1 LSGKVIMSICIDR
14 DLIEVVDELKSRR
27 QFSKFIQDSLRS
39 QRVIIQSESLQHE
52 KNQIQDKINELMNR
66 SDLIDSKLEEV
77 KKIEDTK
84 THIDDL
90 VDKYH
95 CIVEDLNSTYK
106 YLEDIPVQKWPK
118 PIRDLH
124 YSKLSTIN
132 ALKESGFDLSKL
144 NKNNN
149 HIN

>member
-1 LSGKVIMSICIDR
+1 MSGKVIMSICIDR
-14 DLIEVVDELKSRR
+14 DLLEVVDKLKSRR
-27 QFSKFIQDSLRS
+27 QFSKFIQDCLRS
-39 QRVIIQSESLQHE
+39 QRVVIQSESLQHE
-52 KNQIQDKINELMNR
+52 KKQIQDKINELTAQ

-77 KKIEDTK
+77 KSLEDQEF
-84 THIDDL
+84 HINDL
-90 VDKYH
+90 VDQYH
-95 CIVEDLNSTYK
+95 CIIADLSTYK

-132 ALKESGFDLSKL
+132 ALKEAGFDLSTL

-149 HIN
+149 SIN

>member
-1 LSGKVIMSICIDR
+1 MSICIDR
-14 DLIEVVDELKSRR
+14 DLLEVVDELKSRR

-39 QRVIIQSESLQHE
+39 QRVIIQSESLQHN
-52 KNQIQDKINELMNR
+52 KKQIQDKINELIAQSN
-66 SDLIDSKLEEV
+66 LIDSKLEEV
-77 KKIEDTK
+77 KSLEDK
-84 THIDDL
+84 EFHINDL
-90 VDKYH
+90 VDQYH
-95 CIVEDLNSTYK
+95 CIVADLSTYK

-132 ALKESGFDLSKL
+132 ALKQAGFDLSTL

>member
-1 LSGKVIMSICIDR
+1 MSGKVIMSICIDR
-14 DLIEVVDELKSRR
+14 DLLEVVDELKSRR

-52 KNQIQDKINELMNR
+52 KKQILQKIDELKSR
-66 SDLIDSKLEEV
+66 SELIDSKLEEV
-77 KKIEDTK
+77 KQIEDSQF
-84 THIDDL
+84 HINDL
-90 VDKYH
+90 VDQYH
-95 CIVEDLNSTYK
+95 CIVADLSTYK

-132 ALKESGFDLSKL
+132 ALKQSGFDLSKL
-144 NKNNN
+144 NNNN
-149 HIN
+149 NIIN

>member
-1 LSGKVIMSICIDR
+1 MSGKVIMSICIDR
-14 DLIEVVDELKSRR
+14 DLLEVVDKLKSRR
-27 QFSKFIQDSLRS
+27 QFSKFIQDCLRS
-39 QRVIIQSESLQHE
+39 QRVVIQSESLHHE
-52 KNQIQDKINELMNR
+52 KKQIQDKINELTAQ

-77 KKIEDTK
+77 KSLEDQEF
-84 THIDDL
+84 HINDL
-90 VDKYH
+90 VDQYH
-95 CIVEDLNSTYK
+95 CIIADLSTYK

-132 ALKESGFDLSKL
+132 ALKEAGFDLSTL

-149 HIN
+149 SIN

>member
-1 LSGKVIMSICIDR
+1 MSICIDR

>member
-132 ALKESGFDLSKL
+132 ALKQAGFDLSTL

>member
-1 LSGKVIMSICIDR
+1 MSGKVIMSICIDR
-14 DLIEVVDELKSRR
+14 DLLEVVDKLKSRR
-27 QFSKFIQDSLRS
+27 QFSKFIQDCLRS
-39 QRVIIQSESLQHE
+39 QRVVIQSESLQHE
-52 KNQIQDKINELMNR
+52 KKQIEDKISELIAQ

-77 KKIEDTK
+77 KSLEDQEF
-84 THIDDL
+84 HINDL
-90 VDKYH
+90 VDQYH
-95 CIVEDLNSTYK
+95 CIIADLSTYK

-132 ALKESGFDLSKL
+132 ALKEAGFDLSTL

-149 HIN
+149 SIN

>member
-1 LSGKVIMSICIDR
+1 
-14 DLIEVVDELKSRR
+14 
-27 QFSKFIQDSLRS
+27 
-39 QRVIIQSESLQHE
+39 LQHE

>member
-1 LSGKVIMSICIDR
+1 MSGKVIMSICIDR

>member
-14 DLIEVVDELKSRR
+14 DLLEVVDELKSRR

-39 QRVIIQSESLQHE
+39 QRVIIQSESLQHN
-52 KNQIQDKINELMNR
+52 KKQIQDKINELIAQSN
-66 SDLIDSKLEEV
+66 LIDSKLEEV
-77 KKIEDTK
+77 KSLEDK
-84 THIDDL
+84 EFHINDL
-90 VDKYH
+90 VDQYH
-95 CIVEDLNSTYK
+95 CIVADLSTYK

-132 ALKESGFDLSKL
+132 ALKQAGFDLSTL

>member
-1 LSGKVIMSICIDR
+1 MSGKVIMSICVDQ
-14 DLIEVVDELKSRR
+14 DLLDVVNDLKSRR

-52 KNQIQDKINELMNR
+52 KKQIQDKINELINR

-77 KKIEDTK
+77 KKIEDNQF
-84 THIDDL
+84 HINDL
-90 VDKYH
+90 VDQYH
-95 CIVEDLNSTYK
+95 CIVADLSTYK

-132 ALKESGFDLSKL
+132 ALKESGFDLSTL

-149 HIN
+149 SIN

>member
-1 LSGKVIMSICIDR
+1 MSGKVIMSICIDR
-14 DLIEVVDELKSRR
+14 DLLEVVDELKSRR

-39 QRVIIQSESLQHE
+39 QRVIIQSESLQHN
-52 KNQIQDKINELMNR
+52 KKQIQDKINELIAQSN
-66 SDLIDSKLEEV
+66 LIDSKLEEV
-77 KKIEDTK
+77 KSLEDK
-84 THIDDL
+84 EFHINDL
-90 VDKYH
+90 VDQYH
-95 CIVEDLNSTYK
+95 CIVADLSTYK

-132 ALKESGFDLSKL
+132 ALKQAGFDLSTL

>member
-1 LSGKVIMSICIDR
+1 MSICIDR

-144 NKNNN
+144 NNNN
-149 HIN
+149 NSIN

>member
-1 LSGKVIMSICIDR
+1 MSGKVIMSICIDQ
-14 DLIEVVDELKSRR
+14 DLLDVVNELKSRR

-52 KNQIQDKINELMNR
+52 KKQIQDKINELTAR

-77 KKIEDTK
+77 KKLEDK
-84 THIDDL
+84 QFHINDL
-90 VDKYH
+90 VDQYH
-95 CIVEDLNSTYK
+95 CIIADLSTYK

-124 YSKLSTIN
+124 YMKLSTIN
-132 ALKESGFDLSKL
+132 ALKEAGFDLSTL
-144 NKNNN
+144 SNNT
-149 HIN
+149 IN

>member
-1 LSGKVIMSICIDR
+1 MSICIDR

-52 KNQIQDKINELMNR
+52 KKQIQDKINELMNR